1 MHEEHTRASV
11 SLWVRDDPGIAIWP
25 QKLGL
30 LCDRTW
36 PGWQCLFWSKGY
48 SGIQKEPGSLC
59 ATRPTGPRTSARVWH
74 LREVVCGEGDP
85 VAAIFLGMGLAL
97 VLEPGVERRVCQGM
111 QRGRDGL
118 DIRATGAGSNMV
130 VPCA

>member
-1 MHEEHTRASV
+1 
-11 SLWVRDDPGIAIWP
+11 
-25 QKLGL
+25 
-30 LCDRTW
+30 
-36 PGWQCLFWSKGY
+36 
-48 SGIQKEPGSLC
+48 
-59 ATRPTGPRTSARVWH
+59 
-74 LREVVCGEGDP
+74 